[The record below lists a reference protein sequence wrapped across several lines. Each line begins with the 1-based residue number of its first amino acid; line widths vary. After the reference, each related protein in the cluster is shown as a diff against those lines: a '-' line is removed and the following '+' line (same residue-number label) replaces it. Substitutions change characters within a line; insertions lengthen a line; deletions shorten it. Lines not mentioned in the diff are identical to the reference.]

1 MNDYLRDV
9 SGREI
14 TAKDFRTWAATNLA
28 VLTLHQLNEKKPT
41 KKGCLQ
47 VVKQVAEQLGNTPTV
62 CRKCYIHPAVLESY
76 LDGALELN
84 LTALTEDH
92 SREMWAVEGEV
103 IRFLD
108 ARLRNAAPR
117 RTLKAALYA

>member
-1 MNDYLRDV
+1 
-9 SGREI
+9 
-14 TAKDFRTWAATNLA
+14 
-28 VLTLHQLNEKKPT
+28 
-41 KKGCLQ
+41 LQ

-76 LDGALELN
+76 LDGALEN

-92 SREMWAVEGEV
+92 SPEMWAVEGEV